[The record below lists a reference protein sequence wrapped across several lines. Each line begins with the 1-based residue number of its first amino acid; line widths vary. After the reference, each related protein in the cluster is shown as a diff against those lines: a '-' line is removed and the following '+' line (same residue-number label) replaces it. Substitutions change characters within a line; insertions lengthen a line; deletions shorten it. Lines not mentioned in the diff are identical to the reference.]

1 MCQVG
6 AMGRARAGQDYRTIL
21 RTYYPGTDIRRA
33 Y

>member
-6 AMGRARAGQDYRTIL
+6 AIGRARAGQKYDTIL
-21 RTYYPGTDIRRA
+21 RTYYPGTAITRL